1 MGFKPVVKS
10 PSKGSKQVTKAPSQ
24 GMKSSAHPTRRPQK
38 KS

>member
-24 GMKSSAHPTRRPQK
+24 GLKSAAHPARRPQK
-38 KS
+38 KG